1 MPVNLSGLLMRYVPI
16 DSRGC
21 LRDVGIAEKLTL
33 ERTIAIMSNGDKLVY
48 LTRQRERYR
57 ELISRKEKSDLITE
71 VSNYL
76 QISRDHAIR
85 CLNGKSQ
92 MRQRKPGPEFRYG
105 LDLLVHLK
113 KLYFLM
119 RRPCSKRMSEAM
131 SLWLPFYERHVPNL
145 SPQQKEKLL
154 AMSPSSIDRLLARVT
169 PEHGLA
175 TTRAPTSA
183 WYKTHVPI
191 RAKDW
196 NIKSPGHLQ
205 GDTVSHCGDS
215 GAGIFASTLTLTDID
230 SGWTE
235 NKVFLTKSAARV
247 REALEEI
254 EKGLPF
260 QLHSIKFDSGSE
272 FMNFGVISFL
282 KSTKMRTQPIEVYRS
297 RPYRK
302 NDQCYV
308 EQKNFTHVRDL
319 FGYDRVES
327 FQIVQVMNEIYRSFW
342 NPLQNHFM
350 PAMKLLHKERIGSR
364 IKKKYDIPKT
374 PYQRLM
380 ESADLNQSQKF
391 HLEKEHEKLDPI
403 HLQLCLETK
412 LREYFDLISK
422 TNADRL
428 KIA

>member
-1 MPVNLSGLLMRYVPI
+1 M
-16 DSRGC
+16 
-21 LRDVGIAEKLTL
+21 
-33 ERTIAIMSNGDKLVY
+33 
-48 LTRQRERYR
+48 
-57 ELISRKEKSDLITE
+57 
-71 VSNYL
+71 
-76 QISRDHAIR
+76 H
-85 CLNGKSQ
+85 
-92 MRQRKPGPEFRYG
+92 
-105 LDLLVHLK
+105 
-113 KLYFLM
+113 
-119 RRPCSKRMSEAM
+119 EAM
-131 SLWLPFYERHVPNL
+131 SIWLPFYERHVTDL
-145 SPQQKEKLL
+145 EPQQKEKLL
-154 AMSPSSIDRLLARVT
+154 AMSPSSIDRLLCRVKQ
-169 PEHGLA
+169 EHGMS
-175 TTRAPTSA
+175 TTHAPTSA

-205 GDTVSHCGDS
+205 GDTVSHSGES
-215 GAGIFASTLTLTDID
+215 GAGLFASTLTLTDID

-235 NKVFLTKSAARV
+235 NRAFLTKSAARI

-282 KSTKMRTQPIEVYRS
+282 KSTSMRTKPIEVYRS

-319 FGYDRVES
+319 FGYDRVEN
-327 FQIVQVMNEIYRSFW
+327 FEIVQVMNDIYHYYW

-350 PAMKLLHKERIGSR
+350 PVMKLLRKERIGSR
-364 IKKKYDIPKT
+364 IKKTYDIPKP

-380 ESADLNQSQKF
+380 ESADLNQSQKY
-391 HLEKEHEKLDPI
+391 HLEREHEKLDPI

-412 LREYFDLISK
+412 LREYFDLLRK

-428 KIA
+428 RVA

>member
-1 MPVNLSGLLMRYVPI
+1 
-16 DSRGC
+16 
-21 LRDVGIAEKLTL
+21 
-33 ERTIAIMSNGDKLVY
+33 
-48 LTRQRERYR
+48 
-57 ELISRKEKSDLITE
+57 
-71 VSNYL
+71 
-76 QISRDHAIR
+76 
-85 CLNGKSQ
+85 
-92 MRQRKPGPEFRYG
+92 
-105 LDLLVHLK
+105 
-113 KLYFLM
+113 
-119 RRPCSKRMSEAM
+119 
-131 SLWLPFYERHVPNL
+131 
-145 SPQQKEKLL
+145 
-154 AMSPSSIDRLLARVT
+154 
-169 PEHGLA
+169 
-175 TTRAPTSA
+175 
-183 WYKTHVPI
+183 
-191 RAKDW
+191 
-196 NIKSPGHLQ
+196 
-205 GDTVSHCGDS
+205 
-215 GAGIFASTLTLTDID
+215 
-230 SGWTE
+230 
-235 NKVFLTKSAARV
+235 
-247 REALEEI
+247 
-254 EKGLPF
+254 
-260 QLHSIKFDSGSE
+260 
-272 FMNFGVISFL
+272 MNFGVISFL